1 MTTSVDQR
9 DPKTAPLATV
19 FYGLLIVVVGF
30 AVPVLLASHYGALD
44 IPRSDAWSYLR
55 TLFVWEDGGG
65 WDFNNWVSMTL
76 VGQILLAA
84 PVVAIFGH
92 SVTAVNLTFAAI
104 GVAGLLC
111 LWRLGEML
119 GLTRGASAFV
129 AITIAASPLWGPL
142 APTYMTDV
150 PAFVFAV
157 AALTVALS
165 ALRRTPVSMPRLAV
179 AIAIGFVGV
188 SIRQYGAIPLLA
200 IFITAALSLR
210 AQDDRHRLRILAAL
224 GAVTALAIVVMLAWW
239 SGVPNGKS
247 LAPAV
252 PTTDTLKA
260 AYLNGAGFLR
270 LAGIT
275 LIPVIVFARPVAL
288 VRRAFRVDRGLS
300 WVVLAVSGFVLVTGY
315 VPKRPFV
322 GNYFARRGVLA
333 DDIILPGVRPL
344 VIPNWAFDALVVVGT
359 LGALVLVLALVPWL
373 TDLRATARERR
384 MQVGDP
390 AVALLGLTVAGF
402 AAGYELAL
410 ATGLPIFDR
419 YALPALPLVALL
431 VLKSSI
437 TRRALDPDRA
447 LAAESTSASRRV
459 PIAATATLF
468 GLVALG
474 VAYTAESASFDGTRW
489 KVAQMAVD
497 RGFTH
502 VQIDGGY
509 EWVGW
514 FRGDGPLTAD
524 TERERKKLRAGYYE
538 GLCVSVLVDADTEKM
553 PPNVIASA
561 TSRALTR
568 KPALFVAYQNDRP
581 CSTEPDRSA
590 P

>member
-1 MTTSVDQR
+1 MTTIVDQHQ
-9 DPKTAPLATV
+9 PATKPLVTLL
-19 FYGLLIVVVGF
+19 YGLAIVIVGF

-55 TLFVWEDGGG
+55 TLFVWESGGG

-76 VGQILLAA
+76 VGQIMLAA
-84 PVVAIFGH
+84 PIVLIFGH
-92 SVTAVNLTFAAI
+92 SVMAVNVTFAAI
-104 GVAGLLC
+104 GVAGLLV
-111 LWRLGEML
+111 LWRLGESL

-150 PAFVFAV
+150 PVFVFAV
-157 AALTVALS
+157 AALTVAQR
-165 ALRRTPVSMPRLAV
+165 AFRTASVSMPRLAA

-200 IFITAALSLR
+200 IFLTAALYLR
-210 AQDDRHRLRILAAL
+210 AERDGRRLRILAGMGL
-224 GAVTALAIVVMLAWW
+224 VTGVAIVVMLVWW
-239 SGVPNGKS
+239 SSVPNGKS
-247 LAPAV
+247 LAPAI
-252 PTTDTLKA
+252 PTTDFLKA
-260 AYLNGAGFLR
+260 AYLNGGGFLR

-275 LIPVIVFARPVAL
+275 LAPVIVFARPVAI
-288 VRRAFRVDRGLS
+288 VRRAFRTDRALAGLM
-300 WVVLAVSGFVLVTGY
+300 LGVSAFVLITAY

-333 DDIILPGVRPL
+333 DDIMLPGVRPL
-344 VIPNWAFDALVVVGT
+344 VIPNWAFDLLVVIGT
-359 LGALVLVLALVPWL
+359 LGALVLVLALVPWI
-373 TDLRATARERR
+373 TDLRSAIKERR
-384 MQVGDP
+384 VRIGDP
-390 AVALLGLTVAGF
+390 TTALLGFTVAGF
-402 AAGYELAL
+402 AMGYELAL

-431 VLKSSI
+431 LLRSSI
-437 TRRALDPDRA
+437 ARRALD
-447 LAAESTSASRRV
+447 AEPAVGASTQSTNRRV
-459 PIAATATLF
+459 PILAGATL
-468 GLVALG
+468 LVLAALG

-489 KVAQMAVD
+489 KVAQLAVD
-497 RGFTH
+497 HGFTH

-524 TERERKKLRAGYYE
+524 TERERKRLRAGYYE
-538 GLCVSVLVDADTEKM
+538 GLCVSVLVDAEKM

-561 TSRALTR
+561 TSSALTR
-568 KPALFVAYQNDRP
+568 KPAVFVAYQNDRA
-581 CSTEPDRSA
+581 CSTGPDRGA